1 MFESPPKAGIVGS
14 SLNLRCRWVQ
24 VPSDK
29 ECGFSKR
36 LESTPER
43 PPLDAGS
50 LGREPWQQRVTMC
63 TITPARRCSDHQVL
77 SILLPKQTPK
87 PTPPLHAHSTALPPA
102 LAICCNEIMQQLSWV
117 FSCLQFTSLLSRG
130 NFLEQT
136 SIHVPSMRL
145 SMTQKAPRSYT
156 QLGPQASATFSR
168 VPATPATLCSP
179 ASPSGLSRL
188 PFCDALSALTN
199 SYFSPAEPDVSVTIP
214 FSQPVTNYIIPS

>member
-1 MFESPPKAGIVGS
+1 MQAPWEGSPGNRGS
-14 SLNLRCRWVQ
+14 PCAPSHQLGDVQITKSSPFYSL
-24 VPSDK
+24 S
-29 ECGFSKR
+29 
-36 LESTPER
+36 R
-43 PPLDAGS
+43 P
-50 LGREPWQQRVTMC
+50 
-63 TITPARRCSDHQVL
+63 L
-77 SILLPKQTPK
+77 SQH
-87 PTPPLHAHSTALPPA
+87 LHAHSTALPPA

-199 SYFSPAEPDVSVTIP
+199 SYFSPAEPDVSP
-214 FSQPVTNYIIPS
+214 FPSPNQ

>member
-1 MFESPPKAGIVGS
+1 M
-14 SLNLRCRWVQ
+14 R
-24 VPSDK
+24 
-29 ECGFSKR
+29 
-36 LESTPER
+36 
-43 PPLDAGS
+43 
-50 LGREPWQQRVTMC
+50 
-63 TITPARRCSDHQVL
+63 TITPARRCSGHQVL
-77 SILLPKQTPK
+77 SMLCPKQTPK
-87 PTPPLHAHSTALPPA
+87 PTPPLHAHSTALPLA

-117 FSCLQFTSLLSRG
+117 FCPQFTSLLPRG

-188 PFCDALSALTN
+188 RFCDALSALTN
-199 SYFSPAEPDVSVTIP
+199 SYFSPAEPDARVTIP
-214 FSQPVTNYIIPS
+214 FSQPVTNYVIPFLTLSVAERVT